1 MHFGCRRK
9 QDSAGLGSRTLA
21 TAPGALL
28 EGAAAGRKNL
38 RAASPR
44 ARASPPQVENEI
56 GEKIG
61 LVRASRCAL
70 LFSLICSVNGV
81 LFGGQEGA
89 ARLGLLRRISK
100 QARPCAIS
108 PGLDLATLVFDGLP
122 ARSCRGCSVRDP
134 SPPHGWL
141 RVVCYA
147 YSSSTST
154 PVTQLHSLRN
164 NML

>member
-1 MHFGCRRK
+1 M
-9 QDSAGLGSRTLA
+9 
-21 TAPGALL
+21 
-28 EGAAAGRKNL
+28 GRNL

-44 ARASPPQVENEI
+44 ARASPPRVENEI

-61 LVRASRCAL
+61 LVHASRCAL

-100 QARPCAIS
+100 QARSCAIS
-108 PGLDLATLVFDGLP
+108 GLDLATLVFGGLP
-122 ARSCRGCSVRDP
+122 ARSCRSCSVRDS
-134 SPPHGWL
+134 SPPHRGWL
-141 RVVCYA
+141 RVLCYA

-164 NML
+164 DMPITQHTHSHRTPGEREPTLAPRARL

>member
-1 MHFGCRRK
+1 MADRPRPSNSQPTDLRQCRVVVSKLRV
-9 QDSAGLGSRTLA
+9 
-21 TAPGALL
+21 
-28 EGAAAGRKNL
+28 KNL

-61 LVRASRCAL
+61 LVHASRCAL

-100 QARPCAIS
+100 QMHDHAQSLGSI
-108 PGLDLATLVFDGLP
+108 DLATLVFDELP
-122 ARSCRGCSVRDP
+122 ARSCRSCSVRDP